1 MKEIILEDVL
11 KTDLTK
17 DQIDDFFNDPI
28 NKQFQK
34 KFQVYEKL
42 GTQGS
47 LFNIVQ
53 KDKYTKLYKDK
64 NEVLK
69 KVDRTLKN
77 TIVKYSDITNEIE
90 LAFFEEGFLTPKVE
104 LANCTD
110 ASEAIAAAMKHDNA
124 TWQERNTGRNFKLNK
139 ETEMIEK
146 VNDNA
151 TLAQLIKSV
160 RLGDVRAKKNFYDY
174 ALNYNWEY
182 FCTFTFRDEQIRK
195 DRQQI
200 KTQWRYFLM
209 ELQKINKDVKVL
221 SVVEEHEKGGFH
233 LHALIADIDLLLK
246 PARNNNSKSK
256 DYGNFLYTPFNN
268 QIFNC
273 QEWDKGFNTVVCI
286 EPQSRQ
292 KKIVNYLTKYITK
305 DPATLFGEKR
315 FYRTRNFDVR
325 NTDIYYCTPGLIE
338 KLVKENGMSLI
349 KTDEYNKVQYY
360 EIKVNRRIG
369 ENIAKKLIEDIEHS

>member
-1 MKEIILEDVL
+1 MKEIVLEDVL

-34 KFQVYEKL
+34 KFQVYEKP

-77 TIVKYSDITNEIE
+77 TIVKYSDVTNEIE
-90 LAFFEEGFLTPKVE
+90 LAFFEEGFLTPKVD
-104 LANCTD
+104 LANCSD
-110 ASEAIAAAMKHDNA
+110 SDEMIAAAMSHDNA
-124 TWQERNTGRNFKLNK
+124 YWKERSSGRNFKLNK

-146 VNDNA
+146 INDNA

-182 FCTFTFRDEQIRK
+182 FCTFTFRDEQIRN

-246 PARNNNSKSK
+246 PARNSNSKSK
-256 DYGNFLYTPFNN
+256 DYGKFLYTVFNN

-273 QEWDKGFNTVVCI
+273 QEWDRGFNTVVCI
-286 EPQSRQ
+286 EPNARQ

-305 DPATLFGEKR
+305 EPATLFGEKR

-349 KTDEYNKVQYY
+349 KEDEFNKIKYY

-369 ENIAKKLIEDIEHS
+369 ENIAQKITKEINNQ

>member
-11 KTDLTK
+11 KVDLTK
-17 DQIDDFFNDPI
+17 DQVNDFFNDPI
-28 NKQFQK
+28 NKQYQK
-34 KFQVYEKL
+34 KFKVYEKP
-42 GTQGS
+42 GTQEN
-47 LFNIVQ
+47 LFDIVQ
-53 KDKYTKLYKDK
+53 KDKYTKIYKDK

-69 KVDRTLKN
+69 KVDRFLKN
-77 TIVKYSDITNEIE
+77 TIVKYSDVTNEIE
-90 LAFFEEGFLTPKVE
+90 LAFFEEGFLIPKVE

-110 ASEAIAAAMKHDNA
+110 EADAITATMSHDNA
-124 TWQERNTGRNFKLNK
+124 TWQERSSGRNFRLNK

-146 VNDNA
+146 INDSA

-160 RLGDVRAKKNFYDY
+160 RLGDIRAKKNFYDY

-182 FCTFTFRDEQIRK
+182 FCTFTFAEEKIRC
-195 DRQQI
+195 DRNQI

-221 SVVEEHEKGGFH
+221 SVVEEHKIRGFH
-233 LHALIADIDLLLK
+233 LHALIADIDLMLN
-246 PARNNNSKSK
+246 PARNNDIKSK
-256 DYGNFLYTPFNN
+256 DYRKFLYTPIGD

-273 QEWDKGFNTVVCI
+273 KEWDKGFNTIVCI
-286 EPQSRQ
+286 EPNSRQ
-292 KKIVNYLTKYITK
+292 KRVVNYLTKYITK
-305 DPATLFGEKR
+305 QPATLFGEKR

-349 KTDEYNKVQYY
+349 KEDEYNKVKYY

-369 ENIAKKLIEDIEHS
+369 ENIAKKITFDIEHQ

>member
-1 MKEIILEDVL
+1 MKEIILEDAL
-11 KTDLTK
+11 KVDLTK

-28 NKQFQK
+28 NKQYQK
-34 KFQVYEKL
+34 DFKVYEKL
-42 GTQGS
+42 GTHGS
-47 LFNIVQ
+47 LFDIY
-53 KDKYTKLYKDK
+53 KKAKYTKIYKDK

-69 KVDRTLKN
+69 KIDRFLKN
-77 TIVKYSDITNEIE
+77 TIVKYSDVTNEIE
-90 LAFFEEGFLTPKVE
+90 LAFFEEGFLTPKVD
-104 LANCTD
+104 LANCSD
-110 ASEAIAAAMKHDNA
+110 ESDMIASAMSHDNA
-124 TWQERNTGRNFKLNK
+124 YWQERSTGRNFKLNK

-146 VNDNA
+146 LNDNA

-182 FCTFTFRDEQIRK
+182 FCTFTFKDEAIRM
-195 DRQQI
+195 DRNAI
-200 KTQWRYFLM
+200 KQQWRYFLM

-246 PARNNNSKSK
+246 PARNSNSKSK
-256 DYGNFLYTPFNN
+256 DYGKFLYTVFDN

-286 EPQSRQ
+286 EPQARQ
-292 KKIVNYLTKYITK
+292 KKIVNYLVKYITK
-305 DPATLFGEKR
+305 EPATLFGEKR

-349 KTDEYNKVQYY
+349 KEDEYNKIKYY
-360 EIKVNRRIG
+360 EIKVNRRVG
-369 ENIAKKLIEDIEHS
+369 ENIAKKITKEINNQ